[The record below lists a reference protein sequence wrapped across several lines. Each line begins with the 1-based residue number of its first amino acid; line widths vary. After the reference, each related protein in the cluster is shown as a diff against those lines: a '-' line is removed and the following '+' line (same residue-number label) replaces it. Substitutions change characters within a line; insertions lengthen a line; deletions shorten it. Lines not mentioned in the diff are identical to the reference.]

1 MSVRGMF
8 RPGMRG
14 YLVPLAAGVA
24 LTISAFLPWVIIGEV
39 STRGVP
45 DLWAMW
51 VAGLG
56 AIAAMLAT
64 LSMITRKNS
73 RHPLLVVGLL
83 ALGITFLAWRIMP
96 RAAEQGA
103 QTWAQA
109 VAIADGVSASTVP
122 QAHAFAGSGIYVG
135 LVAATIIVC
144 FGLTIVVKRVSRPY
158 VVADPDD
165 DV

>member
-1 MSVRGMF
+1 MF

-56 AIAAMLAT
+56 AIAAKILH
-64 LSMITRKNS
+64 TRRKSPPKDDTQKANAG
-73 RHPLLVVGLL
+73 P
-83 ALGITFLAWRIMP
+83 
-96 RAAEQGA
+96 
-103 QTWAQA
+103 
-109 VAIADGVSASTVP
+109 VARSGTVP
-122 QAHAFAGSGIYVG
+122 AKPA
-135 LVAATIIVC
+135 
-144 FGLTIVVKRVSRPY
+144 
-158 VVADPDD
+158 
-165 DV
+165 